1 MNFNIPKTSGS
12 IASISSMMKPPK
24 APKIPK
30 VSAFKMP
37 KMPSSAGIPK
47 IPGSGSGSGIH
58 SPSSFKMKVNLGG
71 YQKNN
76 KKLVM
81 KKILG
86 GIKLK

>member
-1 MNFNIPKTSGS
+1 MNLT
-12 IASISSMMKPPK
+12 PPQPSAPLK
-24 APKIPK
+24 APHIPK

-37 KMPSSAGIPK
+37 KMPGVTKMPSIKSAGIPK
-47 IPGSGSGSGIH
+47 LPAA
-58 SPSSFKMKVNLGG
+58 PMKMKVNLGG

-81 KKILG
+81 KKIIG